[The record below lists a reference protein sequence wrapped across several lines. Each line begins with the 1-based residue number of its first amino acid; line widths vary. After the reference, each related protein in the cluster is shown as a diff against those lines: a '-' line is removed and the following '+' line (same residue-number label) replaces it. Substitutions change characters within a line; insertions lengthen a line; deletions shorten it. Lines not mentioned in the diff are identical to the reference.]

1 MPKIPTYDQ
10 LGQRVK
16 APTTQIGVRAD
27 TQAFVGAQL
36 ATADLF
42 KKAGNIAYEFGMKE
56 KEENTKAAFAELKTQ
71 YNNEVNDLIRNSK
84 ATSTLEAENELK
96 DYNKK
101 FERNYTKKNLTPNQ
115 LKSIKTQMVLHQGA
129 KMQVGK
135 NLAFDRGRDYNS
147 TLHKNAS
154 NNLIIEIN
162 KLPIGNPLRNAMEDE
177 LRETITVANEN
188 GETANLD

>member
-84 ATSTLEAENELK
+84 ATSTLEAENELI

-101 FERNYTKKNLTPNQ
+101 L
-115 LKSIKTQMVLHQGA
+115 S
-129 KMQVGK
+129 
-135 NLAFDRGRDYNS
+135 
-147 TLHKNAS
+147 
-154 NNLIIEIN
+154 LIHI
-162 KLPIGNPLRNAMEDE
+162 
-177 LRETITVANEN
+177 
-188 GETANLD
+188 